1 MIKFYRKKYIS
12 FGIVIQIEKIVSFG
26 IIIILNEQ
34 ILCFFVIDFI
44 QLQLLNIINIFVF
57 ICIFNNF
64 EMF

>member
-1 MIKFYRKKYIS
+1 MIKFYRKKNIS

-64 EMF
+64 KMF

>member
-1 MIKFYRKKYIS
+1 MIKFYRKKNIS

-44 QLQLLNIINIFVF
+44 
-57 ICIFNNF
+57 
-64 EMF
+64 